1 MQDDEVVAQGVL
13 PSGEDWQLTVNVRP
27 DNVMT
32 MLDVTRRG
40 ATVFGGGMG
49 GPALAENETLNLYWG
64 REGDFLGV
72 VVRTSESVARLTL
85 TVGSA
90 EPTQLQLYPIPRCPG
105 VNVAAF
111 GLTVDSMEEISLSA
125 RDEYG
130 HMMET
135 HSLPVAP
142 PARPAGTNGGS
153 WTAG

>member
-1 MQDDEVVAQGVL
+1 MQDEEVVAQGVF
-13 PSGEDWQLTVNVRP
+13 PSGEDWRLKVTVRP

-32 MLDVTRRG
+32 VLSVTRRG
-40 ATVFGGGMG
+40 SVVFGGGMG
-49 GPALAENETLNLYWG
+49 GPGLAENETLNLYWG

-72 VVRTSESVARLTL
+72 VVRTAESVAHLTL

-90 EPTQLQLYPIPRCPG
+90 EPTELQLYPIPRCPG

-111 GLTVDSMEEISLSA
+111 GLTVDSVEEISLSA
-125 RDEYG
+125 RDEAG
-130 HMMET
+130 HMVET

-142 PARPAGTNGGS
+142 PARPAETNDGG